1 MVKFGLR
8 QHPSEAS
15 VNVSSGSD
23 YFWLLVWFG
32 MVLIGLVWLLTLM
45 EQGSWMLLE
54 NEEKSQNFHEEI
66 AI

>member
-1 MVKFGLR
+1 M
-8 QHPSEAS
+8 
-15 VNVSSGSD
+15 
-23 YFWLLVWFG
+23 LVWFG

-54 NEEKSQNFHEEI
+54 NEEKSQNCHEEI